1 MDGSLYRQVGGFAL
15 LAVLADYDLSRAGSA
30 TPERQ
35 GVFVPAAQPA
45 LQHVPGVLWCTGS
58 SHDLS
63 LTKKRPARRRPALK
77 VGRRNKDIDANL
89 PRTCAEFLQGPML
102 LDGFNVTVQWR
113 PLIVVASYFARHA
126 DATPSG
132 HNGFWVCRHRR
143 VHRQMHTGESAGRG
157 P

>member
-63 LTKKRPARRRPALK
+63 LTKKTA
-77 VGRRNKDIDANL
+77 
-89 PRTCAEFLQGPML
+89 GPEEAGL
-102 LDGFNVTVQWR
+102 EGWEEEQ
-113 PLIVVASYFARHA
+113 RH
-126 DATPSG
+126 
-132 HNGFWVCRHRR
+132 
-143 VHRQMHTGESAGRG
+143 
-157 P
+157 